1 LNLIY
6 KKLTKESRKG
16 SEEML
21 IEVKGKEEALKD
33 LEKAMKLIREAEKIL
48 YRIPS
53 NLGLELTSDTGKEL
67 ATDSA
72 PNSQ

>member
-1 LNLIY
+1 
-6 KKLTKESRKG
+6 
-16 SEEML
+16 ML

>member
-1 LNLIY
+1 MNLIY